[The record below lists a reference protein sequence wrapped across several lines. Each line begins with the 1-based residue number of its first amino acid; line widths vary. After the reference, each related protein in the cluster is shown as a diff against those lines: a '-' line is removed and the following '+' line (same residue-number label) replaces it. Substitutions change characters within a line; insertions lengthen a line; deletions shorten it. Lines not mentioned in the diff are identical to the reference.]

1 MAKLELNIKKA
12 QEWSVFVKRAAPPF
26 QALGLDKNLLPLHKP
41 PRANKQVSKF
51 FHLGVAR
58 LLGAWE
64 SLACKIFLAT
74 KQQSLWL
81 SLLVAILQLSKKA
94 DGPSQATKVF
104 NILGATE
111 LHISSEIT
119 ITMLNWEGIFSL
131 DKETP

>member
-1 MAKLELNIKKA
+1 M
-12 QEWSVFVKRAAPPF
+12 KRAAPPF

-58 LLGAWE
+58 LLRAWE

-81 SLLVAILQLSKKA
+81 SLLVAILQLSRKA

-104 NILGATE
+104 NILGVTE

-119 ITMLNWEGIFSL
+119 ITILNWEGIFSL
-131 DKETP
+131 DKEIH